1 MAAPLV
7 VFFVAFLTGAAAPV
21 VAGHVALGGAE
32 ETILVVDQKAAK
44 VYAKLP
50 AICAAANPAAQRLAA
65 AADAAKVKH
74 QSRWRRIV
82 AAAADR
88 LARDSAIVC
97 AHSGEANNI
106 LGRAR
111 AAAATIADIAVADG
125 LVPAAKSAPPA
136 PADAP
141 VAATRMCGRQTCR

>member
-7 VFFVAFLTGAAAPV
+7 AFFVAFLTGAAAPV
-21 VAGHVALGGAE
+21 IAGHVAFGGAE
-32 ETILVVDQKAAK
+32 ETILIVDQRAAK

-50 AICAAANPAAQRLAA
+50 AICAAANPVAQRLAA
-65 AADAAKVKH
+65 AADAAKAKR
-74 QSRWRRIV
+74 QNRWRAIV

-106 LGRAR
+106 LGRAK
-111 AAAATIADIAVADG
+111 AAAATLHDLAVADG
-125 LVPAAKSAPPA
+125 LVPPAKTAAPAPPA
-136 PADAP
+136 DTIPAA
-141 VAATRMCGRQTCR
+141 RMCGRQPCR